1 MNQIIKNNI
10 QPDLLGKREEIVMH
24 VDALIA
30 NVETFL
36 SKHRNALSERNMEDM
51 QVIQKSAVEM
61 KNKVNK
67 ILTSEALDAANNN
80 VEDFTRFLAKIR
92 HDLHNSINIIM
103 GYSELLLTDFQKRKM
118 PDVSQDFS
126 TLVLELNQTTKL
138 TNEIK
143 SHEVA
148 TVNVDKYVMTEIE
161 KDIEFEEFDL
171 FKKKLSVLVV
181 DDVQENCRILER
193 YLKELG
199 FEKITS
205 VYDGLQTLKL
215 LKKKK
220 FDLLLLD
227 IDMPNV
233 NGKEVMA
240 LVKEDL
246 IEQKYSIIVISG
258 SDNMEDTVECIRLG
272 AEDMIT
278 KPFNPDLLRVRIN
291 SCIERKWF
299 KYKENIYRMKYEL
312 VKKNLMR
319 GYYALNF
326 LYFLWKI

>member
-1 MNQIIKNNI
+1 
-10 QPDLLGKREEIVMH
+10 
-24 VDALIA
+24 
-30 NVETFL
+30 
-36 SKHRNALSERNMEDM
+36 
-51 QVIQKSAVEM
+51 
-61 KNKVNK
+61 
-67 ILTSEALDAANNN
+67 
-80 VEDFTRFLAKIR
+80 
-92 HDLHNSINIIM
+92 LHNFINIIM

-118 PDVSQDFS
+118 TDASKDFS
-126 TLVLELNQTTKL
+126 KLVFELNQTTKL

-143 SHEVA
+143 SHEMA
-148 TVNVDKYVMTEIE
+148 AVNIDKYVMTEIE
-161 KDIEFEEFDL
+161 KDLQFEEYDL
-171 FKKKLSVLVV
+171 FKKKLSILVV

-233 NGKEVMA
+233 SGKEVMA

-291 SCIERKWF
+291 SCVERKWF